1 MTTEAAPTVMVG
13 KMTKAYIRIRDAK
26 AALKLAYD
34 TEDKK
39 LVEQMDTIKRA
50 LLDHCKEH
58 GVDSVRTP
66 SGLFYRS
73 LKTRYWTGDWE
84 AMHAFIMEHRL
95 PEFLE
100 KRLNQ
105 TEVKAFI
112 EANPETPLPAMN
124 IDSEYSISVRKA

>member
-1 MTTEAAPTVMVG
+1 MTTEAAPTALVG
-13 KMTKAYIRIRDAK
+13 KMTKAYVRIRDAK
-26 AALKLAYD
+26 AELKRVFDA
-34 TEDKK
+34 EEKQ
-39 LVEQMDTIKRA
+39 LVEQMDIIKRA
-50 LLDHCKEH
+50 LLDYCKEH

-84 AMHAFIMEHRL
+84 AMHAFIMEHSV

-112 EANPETPLPAMN
+112 EANPETTLPAMN